1 MPPQPP
7 KHADMS
13 VFPQMG
19 QFAFWGHLV
28 MSGDIFGYHSG
39 QVKCCRHPVGEAKN
53 AAKYATMHRTAFPQ
67 QRVILLQMPVMWK
80 SKNPGLSNSSKL
92 AM

>member
-1 MPPQPP
+1 MTIDHYLASLP
-7 KHADMS
+7 KFIDQLDYTSHMMKLQDEVIS
-13 VFPQMG
+13 
-19 QFAFWGHLV
+19 
-28 MSGDIFGYHSG
+28 
-39 QVKCCRHPVGEAKN
+39 RHPVGEAKN